1 MGVLVRFVHA
11 GVGAGRGHNGL
22 QLPLHR
28 LLVRGPELEGDERA
42 ALRCGGCG
50 QREGAHAPGRALR
63 DQLIAHFHK
72 SDRAVWVA
80 VENRGE
86 DEPDQYWIG
95 RATRIEKTY
104 EKEGSVA
111 GTGGRVRY
119 DIGDVEIEVEW
130 FRRDVS
136 GGDERRVFGVWK
148 RVVDADGKVV
158 DAGRANRGQE
168 VHVQFDGAAHDQR

>member
-1 MGVLVRFVHA
+1 MGRS
-11 GVGAGRGHNGL
+11 
-22 QLPLHR
+22 
-28 LLVRGPELEGDERA
+28 GP
-42 ALRCGGCG
+42 
-50 QREGAHAPGRALR
+50 
-63 DQLIAHFHK
+63 
-72 SDRAVWVA
+72 
-80 VENRGE
+80 NRGE

-148 RVVDADGKVV
+148 RVVDADGIRWWTQ
-158 DAGRANRGQE
+158 GQSRARSTRSIRRSC
-168 VHVQFDGAAHDQR
+168 A